1 METIKGSRLI
11 AISATLLVISAIL
24 VKGQIR
30 TPCTTSMINSFTPCF
45 NFITGSSNNG
55 SSPTSD
61 CCSSLQSLTSTSVD
75 CACLVL
81 TANVPVQLPINRTLA
96 LSLPQACN
104 MAVPVQCKAS
114 SAPLPAPGTVS
125 LGPSPSPIAA
135 SPLSPRGPISHVP
148 SPSPIAASPLSPR
161 GPISHV
167 PRPSPIA
174 ASPLSPR
181 ASKAVALAPA
191 PQSDT
196 TLQLTP
202 ASPPVETQAPT
213 TNPGIRPVLTP
224 PASAS
229 SYVSPAPLLALL
241 VGIMVF

>member
-1 METIKGSRLI
+1 METIKGSRLS

-114 SAPLPAPGTVS
+114 SAPLPAPGTVT

-135 SPLSPRGPISHVP
+135 SPLSPRGPVSYVP
-148 SPSPIAASPLSPR
+148 S
-161 GPISHV
+161 
-167 PRPSPIA
+167 PSPIA

-202 ASPPVETQAPT
+202 ASPPVETKAPT

>member
-55 SSPTSD
+55 SSPTSE

-81 TANVPVQLPINRTLA
+81 TANVPVLPINRTLA

-135 SPLSPRGPISHVP
+135 SPLSPR
-148 SPSPIAASPLSPR
+148 
-161 GPISHV
+161 
-167 PRPSPIA
+167 
-174 ASPLSPR
+174 

-202 ASPPVETQAPT
+202 ASPPVETKAPT

>member
-1 METIKGSRLI
+1 MEAIKGSRLI

-24 VKGQIR
+24 IKGQIR

-81 TANVPVQLPINRTLA
+81 TANVPVLPINRTLA

-135 SPLSPRGPISHVP
+135 SPLSPR
-148 SPSPIAASPLSPR
+148 
-161 GPISHV
+161 
-167 PRPSPIA
+167 
-174 ASPLSPR
+174 

-202 ASPPVETQAPT
+202 ASPPVETKAPT

-229 SYVSPAPLLALL
+229 SYVSPAPILALL

>member
-1 METIKGSRLI
+1 METIKGSRLV

-104 MAVPVQCKAS
+104 MAVPVQCKAQMMVKVKAYDAMKTMKRSREDVNSVVFPSDVSPPVDGMPDAEVVVAPAGAS
-114 SAPLPAPGTVS
+114 SEESAGEPTG
-125 LGPSPSPIAA
+125 G
-135 SPLSPRGPISHVP
+135 VP
-148 SPSPIAASPLSPR
+148 
-161 GPISHV
+161 
-167 PRPSPIA
+167 
-174 ASPLSPR
+174 
-181 ASKAVALAPA
+181 LAPA
-191 PQSDT
+191 
-196 TLQLTP
+196 
-202 ASPPVETQAPT
+202 SP
-213 TNPGIRPVLTP
+213 
-224 PASAS
+224 
-229 SYVSPAPLLALL
+229 
-241 VGIMVF
+241 